1 MEGTRYDEIAA
12 WYDETF
18 RASLTAAEANALE
31 RLFGQGDGRCLDL
44 GCGTGVEGRE
54 YPYKV
59 GLRCRR

>member
-18 RASLTAAEANALE
+18 RPSLTTAESAALE
-31 RLFGQGDGRCLDL
+31 DRA
-44 GCGTGVEGRE
+44 
-54 YPYKV
+54 YPYMV